1 MSPEDGHNGDG
12 RPQAGR
18 TGSHGARRDSGRRPR
33 ASSEQTTP
41 TADQRRHERVP
52 INQEFDVISEYI
64 SEYVTDISRGGV
76 FIRSKNPLSVG
87 TTVNL
92 HFSVIVRDFR
102 TIEGQGEVV
111 RVDMSDDN
119 TGMGIAFT
127 KLTAQS
133 KRLID
138 RIIQMHRNGE
148 L

>member
-1 MSPEDGHNGDG
+1 VTAEGGPDGGDHDG
-12 RPQAGR
+12 
-18 TGSHGARRDSGRRPR
+18 RRDSGHRPH
-33 ASSEQTTP
+33 ASGDQTTP
-41 TADQRRHERVP
+41 GADQRRHERVP
-52 INQEFDVISEYI
+52 INREFDVISEYI

-76 FIRSKNPLSVG
+76 FVRSKNPLSVG

-92 HFSVIVRDFR
+92 HFSVIVRDFQ

-119 TGMGIAFT
+119 AGMGIAFT
-127 KLTAQS
+127 KLTADS

-138 RIIQMHRNGE
+138 RIIQLHRHGE